1 MQTDIYKYGIIAT
14 IFLIYFT
21 LSYKFY
27 VLKLGNLERTLVAKK
42 PLALLNIRHLIGILL
57 FGVLGYLIFPEYAN
71 LLSFDLSSSNPYV
84 LIFAVAVM
92 LLVLFLSRHTANK
105 KYKGLDP
112 LVLEHKQHGFS
123 YFGIRVIF
131 LFMYEYFFR
140 GILFFALLSLL
151 PLIWAILCCTAL
163 YVLIHIFDSK
173 PEIVGAIP
181 FGIILC
187 LLTFYTQTIWV
198 PFVIH
203 CTLSCVYEVSVYNYL
218 NKKSFKL

>member
-1 MQTDIYKYGIIAT
+1 MQTDLFKYGIIAT

-27 VLKLGNLERTLVAKK
+27 VLKLGNLERTLIANK
-42 PLALLNIRHLIGILL
+42 PIALLNSRHLIGILL
-57 FGVLGYLIFPEYAN
+57 FGVMGYLIFPEYSN
-71 LLSFDLSSSNPYV
+71 LLALNLSSANPYA
-84 LIFAVAVM
+84 LIFAVATM
-92 LLVLFLSRHTANK
+92 LLTVLLSRHTAKK
-105 KYKGLDP
+105 KYKGSD
-112 LVLEHKQHGFS
+112 LVVIADKQNGFV
-123 YFGIRVIF
+123 YFGTRIIF

-140 GILFFALLSLL
+140 GILFFAFLSFL
-151 PLIWAILCCTAL
+151 PLIWAILLCTAL

-198 PFVIH
+198 PFIIH
-203 CTLSCVYEVSVYNYL
+203 CTLSCVYEVSVYNHL
-218 NKKSFKL
+218 NKNSSKL